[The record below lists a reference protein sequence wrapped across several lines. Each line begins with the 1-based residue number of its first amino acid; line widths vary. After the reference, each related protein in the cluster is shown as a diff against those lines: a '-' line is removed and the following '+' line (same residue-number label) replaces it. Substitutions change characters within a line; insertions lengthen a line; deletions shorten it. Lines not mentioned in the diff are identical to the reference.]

1 MNERPSQHMPDEL
14 ARGAWHRLG
23 VSLGQLTS
31 GIQCNLTNSV
41 NSPRGS

>member
-23 VSLGQLTS
+23 VSLGQLAS
-31 GIQCNLTNSV
+31 GIQCQLANSV
-41 NSPRGS
+41 ILPRGS